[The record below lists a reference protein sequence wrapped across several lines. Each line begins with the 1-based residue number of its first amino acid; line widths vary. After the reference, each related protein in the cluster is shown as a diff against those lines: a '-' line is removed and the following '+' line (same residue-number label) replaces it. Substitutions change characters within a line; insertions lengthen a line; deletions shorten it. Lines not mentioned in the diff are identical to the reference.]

1 MDEEE
6 IIVKKADERKPPNR
20 IQITEAIDTL
30 RLVLGSTESSLELSH
45 KLDSIQRYLQKQQ
58 MNGNKKTL
66 TLRRNKTVDKIKK
79 YILGIQD

>member
-1 MDEEE
+1 MRKLDEEE

-20 IQITEAIDTL
+20 IQITEAIDNL

-58 MNGNKKTL
+58 MNGNKKTPSM
-66 TLRRNKTVDKIKK
+66 NSYFAKK
-79 YILGIQD
+79 

>member
-79 YILGIQD
+79 YILGIPD